1 MICPTGRRTMI
12 CPTYHFSYRA
22 GNHDL
27 SYISFILPGEEP
39 VFVLHIICPAGRGT
53 MICPTG
59 RGTIIC
65 PTHHLS
71 YTLVVL
77 HFSCPTAQLSYTS
90 FLLQKED
97 NIICPTLPLYSSIVL
112 QREREKH
119 HSIALYIIC
128 PIIQLHSTSFVL

>member
-1 MICPTGRRTMI
+1 MICPTHHLSYRAGN
-12 CPTYHFSYRA
+12 HHLSYRA

-27 SYISFILPGEEP
+27 SYISFVLPGGEP
-39 VFVLHIICPAGRGT
+39 LFVLHI
-53 MICPTG
+53 ICPTG